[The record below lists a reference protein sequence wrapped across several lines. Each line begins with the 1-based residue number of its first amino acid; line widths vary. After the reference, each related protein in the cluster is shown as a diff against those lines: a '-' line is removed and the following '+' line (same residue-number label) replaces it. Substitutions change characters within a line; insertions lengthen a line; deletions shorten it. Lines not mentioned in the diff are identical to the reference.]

1 MIVAG
6 LKIMRAPWKGLPQKS
21 ETAEAVEKEKMFE
34 EISSYHGDFTNANN
48 LMDESLM
55 WKRNERFMTAETK
68 RKLLESAYHDPFD
81 ELF

>member
-6 LKIMRAPWKGLPQKS
+6 LTFLREPWKGLPQKS

-48 LMDESLM
+48 LIDESLV
-55 WKRNERFMTAETK
+55 WQRN
-68 RKLLESAYHDPFD
+68 
-81 ELF
+81 